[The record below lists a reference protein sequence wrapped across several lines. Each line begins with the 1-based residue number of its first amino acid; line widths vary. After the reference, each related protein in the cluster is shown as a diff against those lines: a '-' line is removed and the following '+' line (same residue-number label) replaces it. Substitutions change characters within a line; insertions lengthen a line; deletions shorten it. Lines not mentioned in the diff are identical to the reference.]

1 MQRRIKEYWLPIKD
15 FDAYEVSN
23 MGKVRS
29 KERTIIVR
37 GVERLLVSREL
48 AQNTCKRGFKN
59 VGLSVQGTL
68 FTRRVHR
75 LVAEQFLPRKKDK
88 NKVVHLSGDRNDN
101 RYTNLRWCSAIGK
114 DYYVA

>member
-1 MQRRIKEYWLPIKD
+1 MQKRIKEFWLTIKD
-15 FDAYEVSN
+15 FEDYEVSN

-29 KERTIIVR
+29 KERVIVVN

-68 FTRRVHR
+68 YTRRVHR
-75 LVAEQFLPRKKDK
+75 LVAEHFLPRKKGK

-101 RYTNLRWCSAIGK
+101 RYTNLRFCSHIGK